1 MVILL
6 VLSINHSL
14 EDLGQSAS
22 FVNGGTAL
30 VCAPEF

>member
-1 MVILL
+1 MLIVL
-6 VLSINHSL
+6 VLSVNHSL

-22 FVNGGTAL
+22 FVNDGTAW